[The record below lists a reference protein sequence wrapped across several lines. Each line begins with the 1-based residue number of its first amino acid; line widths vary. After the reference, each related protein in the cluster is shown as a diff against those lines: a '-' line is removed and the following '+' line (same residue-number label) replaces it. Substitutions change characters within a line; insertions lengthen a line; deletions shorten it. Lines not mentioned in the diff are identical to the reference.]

1 MNAGSMGL
9 CLRGEAVVD
18 DLGELEGCDV
28 ITCGGVDAR
37 KAEKLP
43 PPLSAPNC
51 SFLSRL
57 LLSV

>member
-1 MNAGSMGL
+1 MGL